1 MGKHIQE
8 LNNINTPIL
17 PSDIILVE
25 REGVGCQIALND
37 IFSEKL
43 ESYPTID
50 VVNQIIQDS
59 ITDVLNT
66 EI

>member
-25 REGVGCQIALND
+25 REGVGYQIALND